1 MLSIPQKRDYAM
13 KKINNPCLTC
23 ADHPHHCRGFCRDK
37 MKYMNETDED
47 IPVIR
52 GHKQKKRRVFSNK
65 YNKNGI
71 RRS

>member
-1 MLSIPQKRDYAM
+1 M

-23 ADHPHHCRGFCRDK
+23 ADYPHHCRGLCRDK
-37 MKYMNETDED
+37 MKYMNEIDED
-47 IPVIR
+47 IPVIKEC
-52 GHKQKKRRVFSNK
+52 KQKKRSKFTNK